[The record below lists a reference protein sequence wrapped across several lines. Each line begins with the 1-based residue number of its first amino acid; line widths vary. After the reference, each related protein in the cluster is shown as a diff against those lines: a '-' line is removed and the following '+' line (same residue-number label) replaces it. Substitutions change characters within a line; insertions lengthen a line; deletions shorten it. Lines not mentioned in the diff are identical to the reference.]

1 MIKVM
6 ASGVFDILHM
16 GHIYFLEEA
25 RKLGDRLAV
34 VVACDAAKIE
44 RDLAARGIK
53 AKVVRLSK
61 HEGASDI
68 NGTRKIVGKIIEAY
82 EFQKKMEILE
92 SKK

>member
-34 VVACDAAKIE
+34 VVACDAT
-44 RDLAARGIK
+44 
-53 AKVVRLSK
+53 VRKLK
-61 HEGASDI
+61 HE
-68 NGTRKIVGKIIEAY
+68 
-82 EFQKKMEILE
+82 
-92 SKK
+92 